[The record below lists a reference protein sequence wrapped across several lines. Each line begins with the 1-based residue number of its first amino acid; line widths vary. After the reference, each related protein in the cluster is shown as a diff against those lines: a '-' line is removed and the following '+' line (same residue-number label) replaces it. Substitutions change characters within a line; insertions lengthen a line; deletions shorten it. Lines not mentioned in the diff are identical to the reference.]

1 MAMLLS
7 LRITSRLVR
16 FEAPALFSPSKAR
29 PPVIEPSPITATT
42 CRFSPR
48 SSAALAMPNAAEI
61 DTEACPPP
69 KASYSLS
76 DMRGKPLMPPSR
88 RLVRK
93 ASRRPVMILWA

>member
-1 MAMLLS
+1 MLLS
-7 LRITSRLVR
+7 FRITSRLVR
-16 FEAPALFSPSKAR
+16 LLAPALFSPSKAS
-29 PPVIEPSPITATT
+29 PPVIEPSPMTATT
-42 CRFSPR
+42 RYFSPR
-48 SSAALAMPNAAEI
+48 SSAALAMPKAAEI

-88 RLVRK
+88 RLVLN

>member
-1 MAMLLS
+1 
-7 LRITSRLVR
+7 
-16 FEAPALFSPSKAR
+16 
-29 PPVIEPSPITATT
+29 
-42 CRFSPR
+42 
-48 SSAALAMPNAAEI
+48 MPNAAEI

-93 ASRRPVMILWA
+93 ASRRPVMILWAEVWWPTSQTILSSGVSKT

>member
-1 MAMLLS
+1 ML
-7 LRITSRLVR
+7 
-16 FEAPALFSPSKAR
+16 APALFSPSNAR

-42 CRFSPR
+42 FRRSPR

-76 DMRGKPLMPPSR
+76 AMRGKPLMPPRR
-88 RLVRK
+88 RLVRN
-93 ASRRPVMILWA
+93 ASQRPVMILWA